1 MFKMGDAMLKK
12 ISIRKIVLSSLAL
25 FAMFLIY
32 IIPSNENVLDI
43 KEELEY
49 VNTNIESTPIFLM
62 DQNSYVA
69 LTSVAVND
77 TNIENKARQLI
88 KVLTIGGMDSK
99 IPSGFSAIIPPNTEV
114 LGLSYENGVIK
125 VDFSKDLLNISLEL
139 EEKMVEAIV
148 YTLTSIDKVDR
159 VIIYVE
165 GDILTK
171 LPKTKINLPSTLDK
185 TFGINKEFDLTS
197 TKDITDVTIYYI
209 NQISDNYYYV
219 PVTKYVNDDREK
231 ASIIIDELSNNFD
244 FNKNLMSFLNEGTIL
259 VSSVVKDGKME
270 LNFNDNIL
278 NVGGTDISKEV
289 LDTICLSV
297 AANYEIDEVIFN
309 VSDKEVYKTE
319 VGFGM

>member
-1 MFKMGDAMLKK
+1 MGDGMLKK

-32 IIPSNENVLDI
+32 IIPANEKTLDI

-49 VNTNIESTPIFLM
+49 VNTNIESSPIFLM

-77 TNIENKARQLI
+77 TNIENKAKQLI

-114 LGLSYENGVIK
+114 LSLSYENGIIK
-125 VDFSKDLLNISLEL
+125 VDFSKDILNISEKKK
-139 EEKMVEAIV
+139 EKMVEAIV
-148 YTLTSIDKVDR
+148 YTLTSIDKVEG

-219 PVTKYVNDDREK
+219 PVTKYINDDRDK
-231 ASIIIDELSNNFD
+231 ASIIIDELSSNFNP
-244 FNKNLMSFLNEGTIL
+244 NKNLMSFLNDGTKL
-259 VSSVVKDGKME
+259 VSSSVKDGNMY
-270 LNFNDNIL
+270 LNFNENIL
-278 NVGGTDISKEV
+278 NSSVSEEISKET
-289 LDTICLSV
+289 LDMISLSIG
-297 AANYEIDEVIFN
+297 ANYEVKEVVFN
-309 VSDKEVYKTE
+309 VLDKELYKVALE
-319 VGFGM
+319 

>member
-1 MFKMGDAMLKK
+1 MGDGMLKK
-12 ISIRKIVLSSLAL
+12 ISIRKIMLSSLAL

-32 IIPSNENVLDI
+32 IIPSNEKTLDI

-49 VNTNIESTPIFLM
+49 VNTNIESSPIFLM

-99 IPSGFSAIIPPNTEV
+99 IPSGFSAIIPPNTEI
-114 LGLSYENGVIK
+114 LSLSYEEGLIK
-125 VDFSKDLLNISLEL
+125 VDFSKDLLDVSKDL
-139 EEKMVEAIV
+139 EEKMIESIV
-148 YTLTSIDKVDR
+148 YTLTSIDGVDK

-185 TFGINKEFDLTS
+185 SFGINKEFDLTS

-219 PVTKYVNDDREK
+219 PVTKYINDDRDK
-231 ASIIIDELSNNFD
+231 ASIIIDELASNFD
-244 FNKNLMSFLNEGTIL
+244 YNKNLMSFLNDGTKL
-259 VSSVVKDGKME
+259 VSSEIQDGNMY
-270 LNFNDNIL
+270 LQFNEDIL
-278 NVGGTDISKEV
+278 NDAVGEDISKET
-289 LDTICLSV
+289 LDMISLSIG
-297 AANYEIDEVIFN
+297 ANYDVKEVVFN
-309 VSDKEVYKTE
+309 VGDRELYKIALK
-319 VGFGM
+319 

>member
-1 MFKMGDAMLKK
+1 MGDGMLKK

-32 IIPSNENVLDI
+32 IIPANEKTLDI

-49 VNTNIESTPIFLM
+49 VNTNIESSPIFLM

-77 TNIENKARQLI
+77 TNIENKAKQLI

-114 LGLSYENGVIK
+114 LSLSYENGIIK
-125 VDFSKDLLNISLEL
+125 VDFSKDILNISEKL

-148 YTLTSIDKVDR
+148 YTLTSIDKVEG

-219 PVTKYVNDDREK
+219 PVTKYINDDRDK
-231 ASIIIDELSNNFD
+231 ASIIIDELSSNFSP
-244 FNKNLMSFLNEGTIL
+244 NKNLMSFLNDGTKL
-259 VSSVVKDGKME
+259 VSSSVKDGNMY
-270 LNFNDNIL
+270 LNFNEDIL
-278 NVGGTDISKEV
+278 NSSVSEEISKET
-289 LDTICLSV
+289 LDMISLSIG
-297 AANYEIDEVIFN
+297 ANYEVKEVVFN
-309 VSDKEVYKTE
+309 VLDKELYKVALE
-319 VGFGM
+319 

>member
-1 MFKMGDAMLKK
+1 MLKK

-32 IIPSNENVLDI
+32 IIPANEGRLDI

-49 VNTNIESTPIFLM
+49 VNTNIESSPIFLM
-62 DQNSYVA
+62 DKNSYVA
-69 LTSVAVND
+69 LTSVAVTD
-77 TNIENKARQLI
+77 ANIENKARQLL

-114 LGLSYENGVIK
+114 LSLSYEDGLIK
-125 VDFSKDLLNISLEL
+125 VNFSKDLLNVSEEL
-139 EEKMVEAIV
+139 EEKLVESIV
-148 YTLTSIDKVDR
+148 YTLTSIDKVDK

-219 PVTKYVNDDREK
+219 PVTKYVNDSRDK
-231 ASIIIDELSNNFD
+231 ASIIIDELSKNFD
-244 FNKNLMSFLNEGTIL
+244 FNKNLMSFLNEGTQL
-259 VSSVVKDGKME
+259 VSSEVKDGQMF
-270 LNFNDNIL
+270 LNFNEDIL
-278 NVGGTDISKEV
+278 NDDVSGDISKET
-289 LDTICLSV
+289 LDTISLSMG
-297 AANYEIDEVIFN
+297 ANYEV
-309 VSDKEVYKTE
+309 KEVVFYVGDRELYKVET
-319 VGFGM
+319 G